1 MPSFWHS
8 PAIPMSTS
16 PDDQRHLTRRQ
27 EKLWFRVSTVV
38 LVLFFAIAGSI
49 LSWSQWQAKHEDR
62 EIQTQLMDPAAQDPG
77 ITAAEET
84 ATAAAT
90 RVQVGVYVDRIMA
103 LSIKDT
109 TWTAVFDLWFRW
121 QGDLGNPGEDFVLME
136 GNIVSKEKLVEYND
150 ADGHY
155 IRYRVEA
162 TFTKPFRVTRFPA
175 DDHLLTLALES
186 GGTVRQKLLFV
197 PDEESTRV
205 SSRVSVPGYLVTS
218 SKGIEKAHSYK
229 TTRGDPR
236 LPAGMKSTFSQYR
249 FGITLER
256 AGWGL
261 YLKMFQALYVAV
273 GVALLACFIKP
284 TDVDPRFGLGIGA
297 LFAAVANS
305 YLVGSYVPDTG
316 EFTLADVVNA
326 IGILTILAT
335 IIESTVSLYLYDRRG
350 EEALSRKL
358 DRVSFSIMLPCFL
371 GVNLLL
377 LIAASA

>member
-1 MPSFWHS
+1 
-8 PAIPMSTS
+8 MSTS
-16 PDDQRHLTRRQ
+16 PDDRRQLTARQ
-27 EKLWFRVSTVV
+27 EKLWFRMSTVL
-38 LVLFFAIAGSI
+38 LVLFFAAVGGF
-49 LSWSQWQAKHEDR
+49 LSWSQWQAKQEDR
-62 EIQTQLMDPAAQDPG
+62 EIQTLLMDPAAQDPG
-77 ITAAEET
+77 VTAAEET
-84 ATAAAT
+84 STTKATPV
-90 RVQVGVYVDRIMA
+90 RVGLYVDRIMG
-103 LSIKDT
+103 LSIKET

-121 QGDLGNPGEDFVLME
+121 QGDLQNPGEDFVLME
-136 GNIVSKEKLVEYND
+136 GNIVSKEKLVD
-150 ADGHY
+150 LSDSSGHY
-155 IRYRVEA
+155 VRYRVEA

-175 DDHLLTLALES
+175 DSHLLTLALES
-186 GGTVRQKLLFV
+186 GGTVRQELVFV

-205 SSRVSVPGYLVTS
+205 SSRVSVPGYSLQG

-236 LPAGMKSTFSQYR
+236 LPVGTKSTFSQYR
-249 FGITLER
+249 FGMTLER

-273 GVALLACFIKP
+273 GVAMLACFIKP
-284 TDVDPRFGLGIGA
+284 TDVDPRFGLGVGA

-316 EFTLADVVNA
+316 EFALADVVNA

-350 EEALSRKL
+350 EQELSRKL

-377 LIAASA
+377 LFAASA

>member
-1 MPSFWHS
+1 M
-8 PAIPMSTS
+8 
-16 PDDQRHLTRRQ
+16 
-27 EKLWFRVSTVV
+27 
-38 LVLFFAIAGSI
+38 LVLFFAVVGGM
-49 LSWSQWQAKHEDR
+49 LSWSQWRAKHEDR
-62 EIQTQLMDPAAQDPG
+62 EIQTQLMDPAVQDPG
-77 ITAAEET
+77 VTTAEDTSTTAAT
-84 ATAAAT
+84 P
-90 RVQVGVYVDRIMA
+90 VKVGVYLDRIMG

-121 QGDLGNPGEDFVLME
+121 QGNLGNPGEDFVLME
-136 GNIVSKEKLVEYND
+136 GNIVSKEKLVEVND

-155 IRYRVEA
+155 VRYRVEA

-175 DDHLLTLALES
+175 DDHLLTLAIES
-186 GGTVRQKLLFV
+186 GGTVRDKLLFV

-205 SSRVSVPGYLVTS
+205 SSRVSVPGYHLTS
-218 SKGIEKAHSYK
+218 SRGIEKAHSYK

-236 LPAGMKSTFSQYR
+236 LPAGTKSTFSQYR
-249 FGITLER
+249 FGISLER
-256 AGWGL
+256 ASWGL

-273 GVALLACFIKP
+273 GVAMLACFIKP
-284 TDVDPRFGLGIGA
+284 TDVDPRFGLGVGA

-335 IIESTVSLYLYDRRG
+335 LVESTISLYLFDRRG

-358 DRVSFSIMLPCFL
+358 DRVAFSIMLPCFL